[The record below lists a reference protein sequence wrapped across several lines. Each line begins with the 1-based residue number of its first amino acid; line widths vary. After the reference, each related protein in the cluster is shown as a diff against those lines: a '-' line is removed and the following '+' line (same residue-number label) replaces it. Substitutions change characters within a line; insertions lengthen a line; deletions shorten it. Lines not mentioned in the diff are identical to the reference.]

1 MTKTPPRHDAPRH
14 EGHPVRHPPLTPLK
28 PPRPPKASRTFGRT
42 MLATGAAAIGLGG
55 ALVAVFLRR
64 RKANPSEHAAPD
76 LALGKPHPG
85 PADRAPPAFRPDPTA
100 VPTKAERDALRPAT
114 GAASFPDRHDIAS
127 RNTPVG

>member
-1 MTKTPPRHDAPRH
+1 MTKAPPRHDHTRH
-14 EGHPVRHPPLTPLK
+14 DHGHPARHQ
-28 PPRPPKASRTFGRT
+28 PPRPPKTFGRT

-55 ALVAVFLRR
+55 ALLAVFLST
-64 RKANPSEHAAPD
+64 RKSNPSEHAAPD
-76 LALGKPHPG
+76 LALGTPRPG

-114 GAASFPDRHDIAS
+114 GPASFADSHPDRHDIAS